1 MRNSRNTHL
10 SFCDVYAKPLLIGS
24 LSSIIV
30 SSLLLFLTAL
40 LISKG
45 GNIPYEFMEIIMI
58 FISTL
63 GSFVGGLASG
73 KFSKSNGWLSGL
85 LCGIILFFIFFICGL
100 IVTHSSLT
108 LVTLTRGITIILA
121 GTIGGIAGI
130 SKN

>member
-1 MRNSRNTHL
+1 MRSSGNSHI
-10 SFCDVYAKPLLIGS
+10 SFYNLYAKPLLFGS
-24 LSSIIV
+24 MSSIIV

-45 GNIPYEFMEIIMI
+45 GNIPYEFMEILMI

-63 GSFVGGLASG
+63 GSFVGGLISG

-85 LCGIILFFIFFICGL
+85 LCGGVLFFIFFICGL

-108 LVTLTRGITIILA
+108 IITLTRGVAIILA
-121 GTIGGIAGI
+121 STIGGIIGI

>member
-1 MRNSRNTHL
+1 MRSSGNPHI
-10 SFCDVYAKPLLIGS
+10 SFYNLYAKPLLFGS
-24 LSSIIV
+24 MSSIIV

-45 GNIPYEFMEIIMI
+45 GNIPYEFMEILMI

-63 GSFVGGLASG
+63 GSFVGGLISG

-85 LCGIILFFIFFICGL
+85 LCGGILFFIFFICGL

-108 LVTLTRGITIILA
+108 IITLTRGISIILA
-121 GTIGGIAGI
+121 STIGGIIGI

>member
-1 MRNSRNTHL
+1 MRSSGNSHI
-10 SFCDVYAKPLLIGS
+10 SFYNLYAKPLLFGS
-24 LSSIIV
+24 MSSIIV

-45 GNIPYEFMEIIMI
+45 GNIPYEFMEILMI

-63 GSFVGGLASG
+63 GSFVGGLISG

-85 LCGIILFFIFFICGL
+85 LCGSILFFIFFICGL

-108 LVTLTRGITIILA
+108 IITLTRGISIILA
-121 GTIGGIAGI
+121 STIGGIIGI